1 MVMVE
6 MSVNILLQPFES
18 HLSVFVPSFLSSPSI
33 CIVPVLSTNLFVA
46 PVITI
51 PLRFGDT
58 SRTSLNEN
66 PEPLVVLTVGSFIE
80 KKILLLQK

>member
-1 MVMVE
+1 
-6 MSVNILLQPFES
+6 
-18 HLSVFVPSFLSSPSI
+18 
-33 CIVPVLSTNLFVA
+33 VA

-80 KKILLLQK
+80 KDFNKKILLLQK